1 MKGTLEVL
9 IDRNTIREKVAELG
23 KRISDDYEG
32 KELILVG
39 VLKGGFVFLSDLMRE
54 ITIPLNVEFIS
65 VSSYGELK
73 ESTGVVRIIRDIE
86 MSITDK
92 HVLIV
97 EDIVDTG
104 LTLKYLKELFY
115 TRGPRSVKI
124 CSALDKPSR
133 RKVEVEVD
141 YKGIVIPDEFVVG
154 YGLDYSG
161 YYRNLPD
168 VCVLKNNF
176 LE

>member
-1 MKGTLEVL
+1 LKGTLEVL

-73 ESTGVVRIIRDIE
+73 ESTGVVRIIRILNE
-86 MSITDK
+86 
-92 HVLIV
+92 
-97 EDIVDTG
+97 
-104 LTLKYLKELFY
+104 
-115 TRGPRSVKI
+115 
-124 CSALDKPSR
+124 
-133 RKVEVEVD
+133 
-141 YKGIVIPDEFVVG
+141 
-154 YGLDYSG
+154 
-161 YYRNLPD
+161 YYR
-168 VCVLKNNF
+168 
-176 LE
+176 